1 MLASLSHV
9 SVINKLIGR
18 CDAGKALPMLL
29 RHYLS
34 FNGRFVCFSINK
46 VFNDSLD
53 GLIIVD
59 MRETP
64 QKYLDRYLG
73 KEGARNCQAIWQLA
87 QDKQKIA

>member
-1 MLASLSHV
+1 MNPFAHSKQNCLWMKGEQFLYE
-9 SVINKLIGR
+9 NT
-18 CDAGKALPMLL
+18 
-29 RHYLS
+29 
-34 FNGRFVCFSINK
+34 SINK